1 MTEPAPAEDKVAEA
15 PAAAA
20 ESTVVEDTAGK
31 FVALLLCCVQ
41 YLSSYN
47 TFLLNVC
54 CWKQTES

>member
-54 CWKQTES
+54 C